1 MPVTYDPI
9 AARQFAI
16 EVVRKLRDA
25 GYVALW
31 AGGCV
36 RDQLLGREPKD
47 YDVATSARPE
57 QVRAV
62 FGHRKTI
69 PIGASFGV
77 ITVIG
82 PKNVGQIDVATF
94 RRDVSYSDGR
104 HPDSVEFSNPQD
116 DAQRRDF
123 TINGLFF
130 DPLAEEVIDYVGGQD
145 DLRAGVIRAI
155 GVARERFNEDK
166 LRMLRAVRFAAT
178 FGFQIAGETLSAIRE
193 QATELVIVSAER
205 VAAELKR
212 MLTLERRRMAME
224 LLKESDLLEVIFPEY
239 RDLPAEA
246 WDQTLAILDRLP
258 APTFPQ
264 SLATILRPL
273 ADKPDDLATLVN
285 VVCRRLKLPTDDLV
299 QVQRLLREEPLLRRA
314 STLSWPQLQRLISIP
329 EIERVLDFS
338 AAVSHVLGEG
348 LDNLDLCNRLLELP
362 QELLNPPYL
371 ISGEDLKLL
380 GLKPGPT
387 FKLILERVR
396 DAQLESLVNT
406 TEEALQLARKLA
418 SELPA

>member
-1 MPVTYDPI
+1 VPVTYDPI

>member
-329 EIERVLDFS
+329 GIERVLDFS

>member
-1 MPVTYDPI
+1 VPVTYDPI

-329 EIERVLDFS
+329 GIERVLDFS